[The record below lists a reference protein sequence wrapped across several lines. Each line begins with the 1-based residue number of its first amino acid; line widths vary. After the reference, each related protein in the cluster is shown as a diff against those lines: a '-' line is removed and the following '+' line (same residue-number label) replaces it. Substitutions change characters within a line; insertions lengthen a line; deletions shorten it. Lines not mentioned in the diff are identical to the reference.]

1 MPLTHLKVER
11 AKPKEKQYKLADERG
26 MYLLIHPKG
35 GKWWRL
41 DYRYQGKRKTLSLG
55 TYPDVSIKV
64 ARKKRDDARSI
75 LDGGS
80 IQLTTENRTKSYVS
94 IPLKQSPESGS
105 ENSAGNGLTI
115 MRRPRWAV
123 LRKIFFPGSALD
135 RLLRSNHPNFFV
147 SIKGLRNG
155 AP

>member
-55 TYPDVSIKV
+55 IYPDVSMN
-64 ARKKRDDARSI
+64 
-75 LDGGS
+75 LGG
-80 IQLTTENRTKSYVS
+80 NYWR
-94 IPLKQSPESGS
+94 
-105 ENSAGNGLTI
+105 
-115 MRRPRWAV
+115 
-123 LRKIFFPGSALD
+123 
-135 RLLRSNHPNFFV
+135 
-147 SIKGLRNG
+147 
-155 AP
+155 